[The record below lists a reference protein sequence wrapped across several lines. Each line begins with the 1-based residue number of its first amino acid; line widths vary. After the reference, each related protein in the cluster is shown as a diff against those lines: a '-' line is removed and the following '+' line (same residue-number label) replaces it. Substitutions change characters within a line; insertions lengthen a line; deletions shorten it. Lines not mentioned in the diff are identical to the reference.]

1 MKYKDLLE
9 ELQKLTPEQ
18 LNQNVS
24 VARNSHAYNEWA
36 EDSVSNMKITSDTS
50 AFISGKYNSLLY
62 LKEGTPVLVVYD

>member
-18 LNQNVS
+18 LNQHIS
-24 VARNSHAYNEWA
+24 IARNVHAYNEWA
-36 EDSVSNMKITSDTS
+36 EDSVSNMEITSDTS